1 MSRTIL
7 NGGLV
12 FQDWF
17 STVMRHPRSSHRDYE
32 HGPPRLFRNTMITIF
47 ACDGSPQIGGT
58 PHYMAPT
65 HVRERFRWDLGEHF
79 LGEFGGDVSAAF
91 QHACNIH
98 QARKERAQCFRSD
111 HKNFKLLCTGDCST
125 ATIFIQLPTILIIEL
140 NADISRNP
148 TAIAAELSNFPEK
161 LFPFGDDDTLQYEIQ
176 SRIFHSPLAGHYI
189 ARYRAG
195 ETNYICSERS
205 STVATHLAG
214 TTRTINDVPHG
225 FYTTSATYRLIGDL
239 QSQTRFYNRQCRDLA
254 GSSYYLDVLGR
265 LTNKSP
271 LEFRAKYGHYPPSY

>member
-1 MSRTIL
+1 
-7 NGGLV
+7 
-12 FQDWF
+12 
-17 STVMRHPRSSHRDYE
+17 
-32 HGPPRLFRNTMITIF
+32 MITIF
-47 ACDGSPQIGGT
+47 ACDGSPQFGGT

-65 HVRERFRWDLGEHF
+65 HVHERFRWDLGKHF

-140 NADISRNP
+140 NADISRNS

-195 ETNYICSERS
+195 ETNYMYNDMQ
-205 STVATHLAG
+205 HGG
-214 TTRTINDVPHG
+214 TAVL
-225 FYTTSATYRLIGDL
+225 SAVQQLPPI
-239 QSQTRFYNRQCRDLA
+239 SQARHA
-254 GSSYYLDVLGR
+254 R
-265 LTNKSP
+265 LTMSP
-271 LEFRAKYGHYPPSY
+271 TASTLHLPHIA